1 MEPDDLTLIRDAK
14 QGNAEAFA
22 NLIRSYQNFAY
33 KTVLGVLN
41 NAADADDALQ
51 ETFLK
56 VHRALPKLRDERTF
70 PSWLA
75 RIATRTALDLVRARG
90 HVRTAYDDEID
101 THSFVDPGPQVDLRL
116 DLQQALSRL
125 SPEHR
130 AILVLREVQGF
141 DYAAIADILHIPL
154 GTVRSRLFNAR
165 AQLRLQL
172 EMGDG
177 AGYPGR
183 STQVNKGGT
192 RDE

>member
-1 MEPDDLTLIRDAK
+1 MEPDDLKLIRDAK
-14 QGNAEAFA
+14 QGDAQAFA

-41 NAADADDALQ
+41 NASDADDALQ

-56 VHRALPKLRDERTF
+56 VHRALPNLRDERTF

-75 RIATRTALDLVRARG
+75 RIATRTALDLVRSRAHAR
-90 HVRTAYDDEID
+90 TSYDDEID
-101 THSFVDPGPQVDLRL
+101 KHTFVDPGPQVDLRL
-116 DLQQALSRL
+116 DLQQALARL

-130 AILVLREVQGF
+130 TVLVLREVQGF

-172 EMGDG
+172 ESDG
-177 AGYPGR
+177 ASGGAGR
-183 STQVNKGGT
+183 STKGNKGGA